1 MKIDAHQHFWIYDP
15 VRDSWIDDSMKVLQ
29 KNFLP
34 EMLVPI
40 LEQYNFDGCIA
51 VQADQSEIETQFLLD
66 LASKNTVVKG
76 VVGWVD
82 LCADTVED
90 RLAHFSKNKLF
101 KGVRHI
107 VQAEANDFMLRTDFQ
122 YGISKLEQ
130 FGLTYD
136 ILIIPEQLPAVIE
149 LAQKFPK
156 QQFVIDHIAKPSIK
170 DAKMDDWKDNMKALS
185 RFPNVFCKVSG
196 MVTEADWQNWTP
208 KDFTKYLDVIL
219 DAFGVDRVLYGS
231 DWPVCLLAAKY
242 GEQLDVLERYI
253 SHFSEGQ
260 ITNIMGDNAIKF
272 YNLNP

>member
-122 YGISKLEQ
+122 NGISKLEQ

-196 MVTEADWQNWTP
+196 MVTEADWENWTP

-253 SHFSEGQ
+253 SHLSEGQ